1 MFPKFDHERDYM
13 KKVLLTTVQKPFGIE
28 NEHVLAELFH
38 GQVTRSQGIFSF
50 RSVYSGWGLE
60 FIANNLRTPVK
71 VLHYPSEKDFVREL
85 KEGYDYVG
93 INFVIVTWSKA
104 RRLIELVRR
113 ESPSTKV
120 ILGGYGTVLSEVDAW
135 ADHVCR
141 GEGLEFMQR
150 LLGEK
155 PVERYKP
162 PIVVNKMKCISLPVG
177 HTGVLFAGLG
187 CPNGCDFC
195 CTSHFFKMKHLPL
208 LRTGKEIYQ
217 AMKAYDGVLKSGTY
231 SIIDEDFLKD
241 KKRIEELYQY
251 TSRDLERPRSFSCFA
266 SAKSIRQYDPEWLV
280 ELGLDSVWIGV
291 ESNLYQH
298 QKVRDCNKQ
307 ELFDSLHQVGINTLA
322 SMILGID
329 QHCQENIWEDIDSFL
344 SLKPTLSQFLIYS
357 PCPTTPLWKR
367 LEGEG
372 RLIEDY
378 PLEDRDGFHLLFRH
392 ENFSAEEIERVQEN
406 AFQKEYRELG
416 PSVMRYVEKALNGY
430 RHFAASEK
438 PIHVARRQVFKKMI
452 ARALPLFGTVVRNAP
467 SAQVK
472 QWAVDLKKEVLS
484 VLGVKERFFGR
495 AKAALLPFSAAYTRF
510 SLNHTTG
517 HLQPKTRVNAYN
529 FAKTRK
535 HASPVLNPLPEG
547 VTVK

>member
-1 MFPKFDHERDYM
+1 M

-60 FIANNLRTPVK
+60 FIANNLKSPTK
-71 VLHYPSEKDFVREL
+71 VLHYPTEKEFLSEL
-85 KEGYDYVG
+85 KNGYDYVG
-93 INFVIVTWSKA
+93 INFVLVTWHKA
-104 RRLIELVRR
+104 KRLIELVRK
-113 ESPSTKV
+113 ESPGTEI
-120 ILGGYGTVLSEVDAW
+120 ILGGYGTVLSEVDAY

-155 PVERYKP
+155 PVKKYKP
-162 PIVVNKMKCISLPVG
+162 PIVVNKMKCISLPIG
-177 HTGVLFAGLG
+177 KTGVLFAGLG

-195 CTSHFFKMKHLPL
+195 CTSHFFKMKHIPL

-217 AMKAYDGVLKSGTY
+217 AMRAYDGVLQEGTY

-241 KKRIEELYQY
+241 KKRIEELYEY
-251 TSRDLERPRSFSCFA
+251 TSKDLERPRSFSCFA

-307 ELFDSLHQVGINTLA
+307 ELFDSLHRVGINTLA

-329 QHCQENIWEDIDSFL
+329 QHFPENIWEDIDSFI
-344 SLKPTLSQFLIYS
+344 SLKPSLSQFLIYS

-372 RLIEDY
+372 RLIKDY
-378 PLEDRDGFHLLFRH
+378 PLEKRDGFHLLFRH
-392 ENFSAEEIERVQEN
+392 ENFSADEIERIQEK
-406 AFQKEYRELG
+406 AFQKEFHELG

-430 RHFAASEK
+430 RHFAGSDK
-438 PIHVARRQVFKKMI
+438 PIHIARSKVFRTLI
-452 ARALPLFGTVVRNAP
+452 ARALPLFGTVIRNGP
-467 SAQVK
+467 SQQVK
-472 QWAVDLKKEVLS
+472 DWARDLKKEVLS
-484 VLGVKERFFGR
+484 VLPLRERCFGK
-495 AKAALLPFSAAYTRF
+495 AKAAVIPFYSAFTRF
-510 SLNHTTG
+510 SLDHTTG
-517 HLQPKTRVNAYN
+517 HLQPKTRINAYN
-529 FAKTRK
+529 FEQPVEKA
-535 HASPVLNPLPEG
+535 ASPLLNPAPKG
-547 VTVK
+547 FAVK